1 MGSKDLIRDY
11 LVDQEEGMR
20 KVIARFLNNVMQE
33 EAAQQA
39 GADLY
44 ERTVNRRAYRNG
56 FKKRNLKTRYGEVTL
71 NKPQL
76 RKGSFET
83 KVIPKYAR
91 VEKALEAAIIESY
104 IQGVSTRRIQD
115 VISHLGVENI
125 SASTVSRITKELDE
139 VVDEFLRRPIEFPI
153 RYLYVDACYF
163 KVRSGGRCLSKALFV
178 AIGVR
183 EDGIRE
189 ILGAKIADT
198 EDEGFWSDF
207 FQELKDRGLRGVQLV
222 ISDGHKGIQS
232 AVQKSFLGSSWQM
245 CNVHFQRAVLRNI
258 KQKDKKEIAIKL
270 MDALEDES
278 KLQELI
284 IELSNRNYTKAAD
297 TIERFIFDLGNYKAF
312 PRGHWKRIRTTNG
325 VERINKELKRR
336 SRVIGAFPSDQSLL
350 RVVSCILMDINEDW
364 ITGNRYLSMEE
375 A

>member
-1 MGSKDLIRDY
+1 MESKDLIRDY

-20 KVIARFLNNVMQE
+20 KVITRFLNNVMQE
-33 EAAQQA
+33 EAAQQT
-39 GADLY
+39 GADPY

-56 FKKRNLKTRYGEVTL
+56 IKRRNLKTRCGEITL

-83 KVIPKYAR
+83 KVIPKFAR
-91 VEKALEAAIIESY
+91 IEKALEAATIESY
-104 IQGVSTRRIQD
+104 IQGVSTRRVQE
-115 VISHLGVENI
+115 VVSYLGVEDI
-125 SASTVSRITKELDE
+125 SASTVSRIAKELDE
-139 VVDEFLRRPIEFPI
+139 VVDEFLKRAIEFPI
-153 RYLYVDACYF
+153 HYLYVDASYF
-163 KVRSGGRCLSKALFV
+163 KVRSGGRCLNKALF
-178 AIGVR
+178 ASIGVR

-198 EDEGFWSDF
+198 EDGGFWHDF
-207 FQELKDRGLRGVQLV
+207 FQELKDRGLRGIELV

-232 AVQKSFLGSSWQM
+232 AVQESFLGSSWQM
-245 CNVHFQRAVLRNI
+245 CNVHFQRAVLKSI

-270 MDALEDES
+270 IDALEDES
-278 KLQELI
+278 KLQELA

-312 PRGHWKRIRTTNG
+312 PREHWRRIRTTNG
-325 VERINKELKRR
+325 IEGINKELKRR

-350 RVVSCILMDINEDW
+350 PSSWLYTHGYQRRLDYW
-364 ITGNRYLSMEE
+364 
-375 A
+375 